1 MADETTSQPIL
12 STKLHRPPVDRSH
25 VHRPHL
31 LEQLDQRRSRPL
43 TLVSAPAGYGK
54 SVLIHSWLE
63 SCDITSAWVSL
74 DKDDNDLRTF
84 TTYFVAAVKT
94 LFSGACRNTQAL
106 LNASEL
112 PPIAILVANLLN
124 ELDLI
129 EQSFI
134 IVLDDFHLIEDESVL
149 DLITKLL
156 HHPPRTMHLVLIG
169 RQDPALPISTL
180 RAQSF
185 VTEIRTQDLRFNE
198 LETATFLKRALETQ
212 VDLATATALQEKTEG
227 WVTGLRL
234 AALSMR
240 HRGSLDP
247 KLLEPQVDS
256 QYVMEYLFTEVL
268 SQQPPEISQY
278 LLGTAIL
285 DRFCGPLCEAVCVP
299 GAEPFTCETG
309 GWEFIVWLK
318 KENMFLISLDT
329 ENRWFRFHHL
339 FQKLLVNQL
348 NRHFSSED
356 INALH
361 ARASAW
367 FAENG
372 LIEEAIRHA
381 LDAGDEISAAQ
392 LVEKNRQ
399 AILDDDTWYVLE
411 RWLSMFPDTVIQQ
424 RPELLLAR
432 AWVTYFCY
440 RYALIPPSVDLAESL
455 LNNQPQE
462 QPLYGELYFF
472 KGVI

>member
-1 MADETTSQPIL
+1 MAGETTTVPIL

-54 SVLIHSWLE
+54 SVLIHSWVE

-74 DKDDNDLRTF
+74 DKNDNDLRTF

-106 LNASEL
+106 LNASDL

-134 IVLDDFHLIEDESVL
+134 VVLDDFHLIEDESVL
-149 DLITKLL
+149 DLIIKLL
-156 HHPPRTMHLVLIG
+156 RHPPRTMHLVLIG
-169 RQDPALPISTL
+169 RQDPAVSISTL
-180 RAQSF
+180 RAQGF

-198 LETATFLKRALETQ
+198 LETATFLELVLGTQ
-212 VDLATATALQEKTEG
+212 VDSVTTTALQKKTEG

-240 HRGSLDP
+240 HRGGLDL
-247 KLLEPQVDS
+247 KLLKLQADS

-268 SQQPPEISQY
+268 SRQPPEIRQY

-285 DRFCGPLCEAVCVP
+285 DRFCAPLCEAVCAP
-299 GAEPFTCETG
+299 GAEPFTCDTG
-309 GWEFIVWLK
+309 GYEFISWLK
-318 KENMFLISLDT
+318 KENMFLIPLDA

-339 FQKLLVNQL
+339 FQKLLFNQL
-348 NRHFSSED
+348 KRHFSSED

-361 ARASAW
+361 AQASAW
-367 FAENG
+367 FTENG
-372 LIEEAIRHA
+372 LIDEAFRHA
-381 LDAGDEISAAQ
+381 LAAGDVNGAAQ
-392 LVEKNRQ
+392 LVGQNRQ
-399 AILDDDTWYVLE
+399 AELNADRWYVLE
-411 RWLSMFPDTVIQQ
+411 KWLSMLP
-424 RPELLLAR
+424 
-432 AWVTYFCY
+432 
-440 RYALIPPSVDLAESL
+440 
-455 LNNQPQE
+455 
-462 QPLYGELYFF
+462 G
-472 KGVI
+472 